1 MSRAEYRAPAARAP
15 SSFSQTGL
23 AGGIVRYGAHL
34 WVLALSILLGALVPI
49 GIHHQ
54 LRDAAATTA
63 ADTAL
68 MRAGVHADGM
78 LKPYTS
84 AARAEQLRP
93 VTTYAVLPGDTIGSI
108 AARAGLRVETVLQVN
123 HLASGDQLVLGEVL
137 ALPPID
143 GSMVPVEPGQSL
155 VQIATALRLD
165 PTVVRDLNNLAPA
178 APLPAELFVPDVSTD
193 QLPRRTTPAAPTD
206 TRHHL
211 VRFLWPTHGTITTYF
226 LPWHPGLDI
235 ANAYGTAERA
245 ADGGRV
251 VFAGW
256 GSYGIYVQIDHG
268 NGFTTVYGHLQ
279 QVTVAAGQLVQPGEL
294 IGYMG
299 ATGRATGPHCHF
311 EIRYHDVPQN
321 PLDYLP

>member
-1 MSRAEYRAPAARAP
+1 
-15 SSFSQTGL
+15 L
-23 AGGIVRYGAHL
+23 AGGIARYGAHL
-34 WVLALSILLGALVPI
+34 WVLALSILLGGLVPV
-49 GIHHQ
+49 GLHR
-54 LRDAAATTA
+54 LPPDASATGQ
-63 ADTAL
+63 ADASL
-68 MRAGVHADGM
+68 LRAGAHLDGM

-93 VTTYAVLPGDTIGSI
+93 VTTYTVQPADTIESI

-123 HLASGDQLVLGEVL
+123 HLMSGDQLVLGEVL
-137 ALPPID
+137 FLPPID

-155 VQIATALRLD
+155 AQIASALRLD
-165 PTVVRDLNNLAPA
+165 PALIRVLNNLPPT
-178 APLPAELFVPDVSTD
+178 APLPPEIFVPDVSTTE
-193 QLPRRTTPAAPTD
+193 LPQRVTLAAPTD

-211 VRFLWPTHGTITTYF
+211 VRFAWPTQGVITTFF

-235 ANAYGTAERA
+235 ANAYGTPEVA

-268 NGFTTVYGHLQ
+268 NGFTTVYGHMERVVVAVG
-279 QVTVAAGQLVQPGEL
+279 QVIQPGQLL
-294 IGYMG
+294 GYMG
-299 ATGRATGPHCHF
+299 ATGRATGPHLHF

>member
-1 MSRAEYRAPAARAP
+1 M
-15 SSFSQTGL
+15 
-23 AGGIVRYGAHL
+23 AGGITRYGAHL
-34 WVLALSILLGALVPI
+34 WVLALSILLGGLVPV
-49 GIHHQ
+49 GLHR
-54 LRDAAATTA
+54 LPPDAAATGQ
-63 ADTAL
+63 ADASL
-68 MRAGVHADGM
+68 LRAGAHLDGM

-93 VTTYAVLPGDTIGSI
+93 VTTYTVQPGDTIESI

-123 HLASGDQLVLGEVL
+123 HLVSGDQLMLGEVL
-137 ALPPID
+137 FLPPID

-155 VQIATALRLD
+155 AQIASALRLD
-165 PTVVRDLNNLAPA
+165 PALLRVLNNLSPM
-178 APLPAELFVPDVSTD
+178 APLPPEIFVPDVSTTE
-193 QLPRRTTPAAPTD
+193 LPQRVTPAAPTD

-211 VRFLWPTHGTITTYF
+211 VRFVWPTQGVITTFF

-235 ANAYGTAERA
+235 ANAYGTPEVA

-268 NGFTTVYGHLQ
+268 NGFTTVYGHMER
-279 QVTVAAGQLVQPGEL
+279 VVVAAGQVIQPGQL
-294 IGYMG
+294 LGYMG
-299 ATGRATGPHCHF
+299 ATGRATGPHLHF

>member
-1 MSRAEYRAPAARAP
+1 M
-15 SSFSQTGL
+15 

-49 GIHHQ
+49 GVHHQ
-54 LRDAAATTA
+54 LRDAAATTV

-68 MRAGVHADGM
+68 LRAGVHADGM

-93 VTTYAVLPGDTIGSI
+93 VTTYVVLPGDTIGSI

-123 HLASGDQLVLGEVL
+123 HLASGDLLVLGEVL

-165 PTVVRDLNNLAPA
+165 PAVVRDLNNLTPA

-235 ANAYGTAERA
+235 ANAYGTAEWA

-279 QVTVAAGQLVQPGEL
+279 QVVVAAGQLVQPGQL

-299 ATGRATGPHCHF
+299 ATGRATGSHLHF
-311 EIRYHDVPQN
+311 EIRYHGVPQN

>member
-1 MSRAEYRAPAARAP
+1 MS
-15 SSFSQTGL
+15 SSQTGL

-34 WVLALSILLGALVPI
+34 WVLALGILLGALVPI
-49 GIHHQ
+49 GVHRQ
-54 LRDAAATTA
+54 LQDAGATTA
-63 ADTAL
+63 PETAL
-68 MRAGVHADGM
+68 ARADMHADGM

-108 AARAGLRVETVLQVN
+108 AARASLRVETLLQVN
-123 HLASGDQLVLGEVL
+123 HITSGDQLVRGEVL

-165 PTVVRDLNNLAPA
+165 PEVVRDLNNLAPA

-193 QLPRRTTPAAPTD
+193 QLPRRIMAAAPTD

-226 LPWHPGLDI
+226 LPSHPGLDI
-235 ANAYGTAERA
+235 ANAYGTPEWA

-251 VFAGW
+251 VVAGW
-256 GSYGIYVQIDHG
+256 GSYGIYVEIDHG
-268 NGFTTVYGHLQ
+268 NGFTTVYGHMQ
-279 QVTVAAGQLVQPGEL
+279 QVVVAVGQVVQPGQL

-299 ATGRATGPHCHF
+299 ATGRATGSHLHF
-311 EIRYHDVPQN
+311 EIRYHDLPQN

>member
-1 MSRAEYRAPAARAP
+1 
-15 SSFSQTGL
+15 
-23 AGGIVRYGAHL
+23 
-34 WVLALSILLGALVPI
+34 VLALSILLGALVPI
-49 GIHHQ
+49 GVHRQ
-54 LRDAAATTA
+54 LRDAAAITA

-84 AARAEQLRP
+84 AARSEQLRP

-123 HLASGDQLVLGEVL
+123 HLASGDSLVLGEVL
-137 ALPPID
+137 VLPPID

-165 PTVVRDLNNLAPA
+165 PTAVRDLNNLAPA
-178 APLPAELFVPDVSTD
+178 TPLPAELFVPDVSTD
-193 QLPRRTTPAAPTD
+193 QLVRRATPAPPTD

-245 ADGGRV
+245 ADGGKV

-299 ATGRATGPHCHF
+299 ATGRATGSHCHF